1 MKTRNAGL
9 PTPAPAPTPAP
20 TFTELPLQ
28 RLSNQA
34 SAALTAYR
42 QALLEALSATDA
54 GDLPVN
60 LLSQALNEAEALATL
75 TPFPALFLP
84 ALAEEKIT
92 DARIWFER
100 QRQIREQEFAL
111 TA

>member
-1 MKTRNAGL
+1 MKTRTTGL
-9 PTPAPAPTPAP
+9 PKHVP

-28 RLSNQA
+28 RLSAKA
-34 SAALTAYR
+34 SASLSAYR
-42 QALLEALSATDA
+42 RALLEALTATDS
-54 GDLPVN
+54 GDLPIS

-75 TPFPALFLP
+75 TPYPALFLP

-92 DARIWFER
+92 DARLWFER
-100 QRQIREQEFAL
+100 QQKIRNQEFFL

>member
-1 MKTRNAGL
+1 MKTRTTSLAGL
-9 PTPAPAPTPAP
+9 PNSVP

-34 SAALTAYR
+34 SAALSAYR
-42 QALLEALSATDA
+42 QALFEVLSTTDA
-54 GDLPVN
+54 GDLPVS

-100 QRQIREQEFAL
+100 QRQIRDQEFSL